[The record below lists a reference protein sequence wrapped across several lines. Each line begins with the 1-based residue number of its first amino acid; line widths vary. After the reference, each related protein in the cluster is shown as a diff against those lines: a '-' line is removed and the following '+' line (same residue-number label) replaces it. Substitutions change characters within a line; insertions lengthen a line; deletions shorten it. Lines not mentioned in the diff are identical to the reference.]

1 MRVRHEEGV
10 HHAVRLVVLRHH
22 AVPRHLPGEPDACAS
37 ARWRAHETCIR
48 TRSFYEALERAE
60 LPRVVPHALRHRIA
74 CVLADEG
81 ESDTAIAAWLGDTAA
96 VVAKTYRNVLVRT
109 NDRIAGR
116 LAARYEV
123 AR

>member
-1 MRVRHEEGV
+1 MRAG
-10 HHAVRLVVLRHH
+10 L
-22 AVPRHLPGEPDACAS
+22 
-37 ARWRAHETCIR
+37 WRQ
-48 TRSFYEALERAE
+48 RSFYPALERAE

-96 VVAKTYRNVLVRT
+96 VVAKTYRNVLLNT

-116 LAARYEV
+116 LAARYPTREDV
-123 AR
+123 M

>member
-1 MRVRHEEGV
+1 VRAG
-10 HHAVRLVVLRHH
+10 L
-22 AVPRHLPGEPDACAS
+22 
-37 ARWRAHETCIR
+37 WRQ
-48 TRSFYEALERAE
+48 RSFYPALERAE

-96 VVAKTYRNVLVRT
+96 VVAKTYRNVLLNT

-116 LAARYEV
+116 LAARYPTREDV
-123 AR
+123 M